1 MGEIKQ
7 QGIAN
12 TIITFIG
19 IGVGFISVVVIQ
31 PNFLTQEE
39 MGLTRI
45 LFSFSALLAAFWPLG
60 INNVTVKFFPYF
72 KNRTNRHEGYFG
84 FMLLTS
90 FTGFLLLCSLLILFK
105 PFIISQYR
113 EQSAL
118 FTEYFYLV
126 FPFTFFLGLN
136 SVLNFYSFALYK
148 TSFPSLL
155 NDILIRIVSI
165 VIVTAYFTKWLSF
178 QEFLFLFTGIYG
190 VQTLI
195 LTGYIFIIDKPGFRI
210 SLSKFSKP
218 GINKM
223 LYFGIIMAVASISS
237 MGLRYIDIIF
247 IGKYLSL
254 SMVAVYAVA
263 AMIPTIIE
271 APLVAIEKIT
281 APKIA
286 NAWAQDNAEEI
297 KKIYSESSL
306 YLLMIG
312 GLLLIGVNINIEDL
326 LRIIPR
332 DYNQGIN
339 VVHLLSLSAIFN
351 MATGVNNSVIF
362 NSKYYGWGVGFLYIL
377 IILTI
382 ITNILLIPR
391 YGLIGA
397 ALATMISSLIYNT
410 LKFVFIWKKLNMNP
424 FSYRILHLVAIIIL
438 VLFAGFAVPRTGTGL
453 VDMIVRSM
461 IATSLYLGLL
471 YYLRLAPE
479 LADQGIDYL
488 KTIFRKNK

>member
-1 MGEIKQ
+1 VGEIKQ

-31 PNFLTQEE
+31 PNFLTPEE
-39 MGLTRI
+39 LGLTRI

-60 INNVTVKFFPYF
+60 INSVTVKFFPYF
-72 KNRTNRHEGYFG
+72 KNTTTRHEGYFG
-84 FMLLTS
+84 YMLLTAC
-90 FTGFLLLCSLLILFK
+90 TGFLLLCSLLLLFK

-118 FTEYFYLV
+118 FTEYFYLI

-155 NDILIRIVSI
+155 NDILIRIGSI
-165 VIVTAYFTKWLSF
+165 VIVTAYFIKWLSF
-178 QEFLFLFTGIYG
+178 HEFISLFTGIYG

-195 LTGYIFIIDKPGFRI
+195 MTGYILIIDKPGFWI
-210 SLSKFSKP
+210 SFSKLSKA
-218 GINKM
+218 GIARM

-237 MGLRYIDIIF
+237 LGLRYIDAIF

-254 SMVAVYAVA
+254 SMVAIYAVA

-281 APKIA
+281 SPKIA
-286 NAWAQDNAEEI
+286 SAWAQNHTEEI
-297 KKIYSESSL
+297 KKIYSESSF

-332 DYNQGIN
+332 DYSQGIH
-339 VVHLLSLSAIFN
+339 VVHLLSLSSIFN

-377 IILTI
+377 IILTV

-391 YGLIGA
+391 YGLLGA
-397 ALATMISSLIYNT
+397 ALATTISSVIYNT
-410 LKFVFIWKKLNMNP
+410 LKFCFIWKRLNMNP
-424 FSYRILHLVAIIIL
+424 FNYRILLLFAIIIL
-438 VLFAGFAVPRTGTGL
+438 VLIAGFAVPRTGTGL
-453 VDMIVRSM
+453 IDIVIRSM
-461 IATSLYLGLL
+461 IAASLYLGMI
-471 YYLRLAPE
+471 YYFRIAPE
-479 LADQGIDYL
+479 LIVQAIDNM
-488 KTIFRKNK
+488 KTILKKNK